1 MPSTTDAK
9 KFIGGVF
16 VAKEVVKRIKLE
28 IQAGKATPAPPVGTV
43 LGPAGINLQEFCT
56 KFNDATRDKMG
67 DVVPCEISI
76 YDDRTFDF
84 VLKTPPA
91 GFLLKKVAKI
101 QKGSAKGANQIV
113 ATISEADLRSIAE
126 TKLPDLN
133 AYDVEEAMNIIEGT
147 ARNMGIAISGRNDK
161 ELQEQAAEALEEEK
175 EAAKREAELE
185 EMEAEAQNADVS
197 NVEAM
202 NEKEETTEE

>member
-1 MPSTTDAK
+1 M
-9 KFIGGVF
+9 
-16 VAKEVVKRIKLE
+16 AKEVVKRIKLE

-56 KFNDATRDKMG
+56 KFNEETRDKMG

-91 GFLLKKVAKI
+91 GFLLKKLAKI
-101 QKGSAKGANQIV
+101 QKGSSKGANQIV

-133 AYDVEEAMNIIEGT
+133 AYTVEEAMNIIEGT
-147 ARNMGIAISGRNDK
+147 ARNMGIAIAGRNDK
-161 ELQEQAAEALEEEK
+161 ELAEQAAEALEEEK
-175 EAAKREAELE
+175 EALRREAELE
-185 EMEAEAQNADVS
+185 EMEAEVTNTDVTA
-197 NVEAM
+197 VEAM
-202 NEKEETTEE
+202 NEKDDSEEQE